1 MQVFLDFLN
10 TIFNQFWYTVTSIG
24 INDII
29 DILIVAF
36 LIYKAIELFRETR
49 AGILIKGIIIII
61 AIYLVSDWF
70 ELAVVNWLFVKLA
83 SAAIIGVVIVFQPE
97 LRRALERVGRSK
109 FSQLIKGHGYSD
121 ITDISLTIAAVCKA
135 SGEMQDSKTGALIVF
150 ERETPLGEII
160 DTGTVIN
167 AEASN
172 RLICNIFY
180 PKSPLHD
187 GAVVIRDGRI
197 YAAACILPLTSSANI
212 SSHLG
217 TRHRAAVG
225 ISESSDAVVV
235 VVSEE
240 TGTISIACNGN
251 LERGYNAISAKER
264 LNELLFTAEEDT
276 GKSSFLK
283 SFMDKFKGQEEGK
296 GKD

>member
-1 MQVFLDFLN
+1 M
-10 TIFNQFWYTVTSIG
+10 
-24 INDII
+24 
-29 DILIVAF
+29 
-36 LIYKAIELFRETR
+36 
-49 AGILIKGIIIII
+49 
-61 AIYLVSDWF
+61 
-70 ELAVVNWLFVKLA
+70 
-83 SAAIIGVVIVFQPE
+83 
-97 LRRALERVGRSK
+97 
-109 FSQLIKGHGYSD
+109 
-121 ITDISLTIAAVCKA
+121 
-135 SGEMQDSKTGALIVF
+135 
-150 ERETPLGEII
+150 
-160 DTGTVIN
+160 
-167 AEASN
+167 
-172 RLICNIFY
+172 
-180 PKSPLHD
+180 
-187 GAVVIRDGRI
+187 
-197 YAAACILPLTSSANI
+197 PLTSSANI